1 MKPEKTPLQE
11 KTIGVAGLGQMG
23 FPMACRI
30 QHAGYQVL
38 GHDIVRKHLDGPIPL
53 EFDPQKFACS
63 CDLVLSVVRD
73 EAENLELCLGK
84 QAIFKQDQRPEGLII
99 ASTVSP
105 GFILEMK
112 NRLPQETLLIDAPM
126 SGAPH
131 SARNG
136 KLTFMLGGP
145 SSLLEN
151 WHPLFAS
158 MGSQIHHLGELGAGM
173 SVKVLNNYVASSSVV
188 TVRRVLDA
196 CQALNVSPKKLLQIM
211 SESSGG
217 TWYGNQFHEIDWARE
232 GYSAENTIGIL
243 EKDVK
248 SFLKAVEAEP
258 LPEDSL
264 LLERLRRLKPFD
276 PEG

>member
-1 MKPEKTPLQE
+1 
-11 KTIGVAGLGQMG
+11 
-23 FPMACRI
+23 MA
-30 QHAGYQVL
+30 
-38 GHDIVRKHLDGPIPL
+38 PSPL
-53 EFDPQKFACS
+53 EFDPQKFARS

-73 EAENLELCLGK
+73 EAQNLELCLGK

-112 NRLPQETLLIDAPM
+112 NRLPQETLLVDAPM

-131 SARNG
+131 SARTG

-196 CQALNVSPKKLLQIM
+196 CQALNVSPEKLLQIM

-248 SFLKAVEAEP
+248 YFLEAVEAEP

-264 LLERLRRLKPFD
+264 LLERLRKLKPFD

>member
-1 MKPEKTPLQE
+1 
-11 KTIGVAGLGQMG
+11 
-23 FPMACRI
+23 
-30 QHAGYQVL
+30 
-38 GHDIVRKHLDGPIPL
+38 
-53 EFDPQKFACS
+53 
-63 CDLVLSVVRD
+63 
-73 EAENLELCLGK
+73 
-84 QAIFKQDQRPEGLII
+84 
-99 ASTVSP
+99 
-105 GFILEMK
+105 
-112 NRLPQETLLIDAPM
+112 M

-136 KLTFMLGGP
+136 NLTFMLGGP
-145 SSLLEN
+145 SSLLER
-151 WHPLFAS
+151 WYPPFAS

-196 CQALNVSPKKLLQIM
+196 CQALNVSPEKLLQIM

-248 SFLKAVEAEP
+248 SFLKAIEADP

-264 LLERLRRLKPFD
+264 LLERLRRLKRF
-276 PEG
+276 ETEE

>member
-1 MKPEKTPLQE
+1 
-11 KTIGVAGLGQMG
+11 
-23 FPMACRI
+23 
-30 QHAGYQVL
+30 
-38 GHDIVRKHLDGPIPL
+38 
-53 EFDPQKFACS
+53 
-63 CDLVLSVVRD
+63 
-73 EAENLELCLGK
+73 
-84 QAIFKQDQRPEGLII
+84 
-99 ASTVSP
+99 
-105 GFILEMK
+105 
-112 NRLPQETLLIDAPM
+112 
-126 SGAPH
+126 
-131 SARNG
+131 
-136 KLTFMLGGP
+136 
-145 SSLLEN
+145 
-151 WHPLFAS
+151 

-232 GYSAENTIGIL
+232 GYSTENTSGIL

>member
-1 MKPEKTPLQE
+1 M
-11 KTIGVAGLGQMG
+11 V
-23 FPMACRI
+23 
-30 QHAGYQVL
+30 
-38 GHDIVRKHLDGPIPL
+38 
-53 EFDPQKFACS
+53 
-63 CDLVLSVVRD
+63 
-73 EAENLELCLGK
+73 
-84 QAIFKQDQRPEGLII
+84 
-99 ASTVSP
+99 
-105 GFILEMK
+105 
-112 NRLPQETLLIDAPM
+112 DAPM

-136 KLTFMLGGP
+136 NLTFMLGGP
-145 SSLLEN
+145 SSLLES